1 MWGKKIMFN
10 DKKKKK
16 RRKKDV
22 KRESDMENSNSLIF
36 FN

>member
-1 MWGKKIMFN
+1 MFN
-10 DKKKKK
+10 DKKKKKK

>member
-1 MWGKKIMFN
+1 MWGKKMFN